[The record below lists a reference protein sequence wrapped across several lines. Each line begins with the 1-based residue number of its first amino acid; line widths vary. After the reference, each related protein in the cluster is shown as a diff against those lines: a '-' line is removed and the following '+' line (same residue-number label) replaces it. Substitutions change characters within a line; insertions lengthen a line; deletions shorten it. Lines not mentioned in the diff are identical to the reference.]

1 MENKL
6 NFTTDKISYLLKK
19 IAIPAATGTLFSSL
33 YTLVDTFYAGQIS
46 PNALVALSKAFPISF
61 IIIAFGVGIL
71 AGSTSLISNAIGEK
85 NKTKAF
91 QYLSQSL
98 IYSLVVASFVIFFGL
113 NYSSDLLKLMG
124 TEEENIALTLKY
136 TNIIFLGSIFFY
148 IQVSLNAG
156 LNAQGDTKSY
166 RNILIISFFL
176 NIVLNPLFV
185 FGYGIIPPLGIA
197 GLAIAT
203 ITTQCLS
210 MLYILFKVL
219 KTDAKEYLA
228 FKYFYIKISF
238 IKDLFKQGMPVTVSM
253 MLIALGIYNILFFV
267 SKFGDLAAAGYGVA
281 IRVEQL
287 LLLPIIGLNTAVL
300 SISGQNFGAK
310 EYKRIGEVYFKAIS
324 YGSALMIV
332 AGFFIFFGGNSILQ
346 LFTDDPDV
354 INFGTKYLRI
364 AAFIGPVYPIFFITN
379 AFFQGIKKPIY
390 STYINL
396 FRIVI
401 LPFATMW
408 LILNV
413 FSGSYEH
420 LFLGLLIIN
429 WFFGIFVVGMVK
441 YCFLKKLIAQ

>member
-85 NKTKAF
+85 NKTKASL
-91 QYLSQSL
+91 YLSQSL

-113 NYSSDLLKLMG
+113 NFSSDLLRLMG
-124 TEEENIALTLKY
+124 TEEENIILTLKY

-253 MLIALGIYNILFFV
+253 MLIGLGIYNILFFV

-281 IRVEQL
+281 LRVEQL

-332 AGFFIFFGGNSILQ
+332 AGFFIFFGGNLILQ

-441 YCFLKKLIAQ
+441 YFFLKKLIAQ

>member
-85 NKTKAF
+85 NKTKASL
-91 QYLSQSL
+91 YLSQSL

-113 NYSSDLLKLMG
+113 NFSSDLLRLMG

-210 MLYILFKVL
+210 MLYILYKVL

-253 MLIALGIYNILFFV
+253 MLIGLGIYNILFFV

-281 IRVEQL
+281 LRVEQL

-332 AGFFIFFGGNSILQ
+332 AGFFIFFGGNLILQ

-420 LFLGLLIIN
+420 LFIGLLIIN
-429 WFFGIFVVGMVK
+429 WFFGIFVVGIVK
-441 YCFLKKLIAQ
+441 YFFLKKLISQ

>member
-228 FKYFYIKISF
+228 FKYFYIKINF

-441 YCFLKKLIAQ
+441 YCFLKKLIVQ

>member
-228 FKYFYIKISF
+228 FKYFYIKINF

-253 MLIALGIYNILFFV
+253 MLIGLGIYNILFFV

-281 IRVEQL
+281 LRVEQL

-332 AGFFIFFGGNSILQ
+332 AGFFIFFGGNLILQ

-420 LFLGLLIIN
+420 LFIGLLIIN

-441 YCFLKKLIAQ
+441 YFFLKKLIAQ

>member
-228 FKYFYIKISF
+228 FKYFYIKINF

-253 MLIALGIYNILFFV
+253 MLIGLGIYNILFFV

-332 AGFFIFFGGNSILQ
+332 AGFFIFFGGNLILQ

-420 LFLGLLIIN
+420 LFIGLLIIN

-441 YCFLKKLIAQ
+441 YFFLKKLIAQ

>member
-91 QYLSQSL
+91 LYLSQSL

-228 FKYFYIKISF
+228 FKYFYIKINF

-253 MLIALGIYNILFFV
+253 MLIGLGIYNILFFV

-281 IRVEQL
+281 LRVEQL

-332 AGFFIFFGGNSILQ
+332 AGFFIFFGGNLILQ

-441 YCFLKKLIAQ
+441 YFFLKKLIT

>member
-85 NKTKAF
+85 NKTKASL
-91 QYLSQSL
+91 YLSQSL

-113 NYSSDLLKLMG
+113 NFSSDLLRLMG

-228 FKYFYIKISF
+228 FKYFYIKINF

-253 MLIALGIYNILFFV
+253 MLIGLGIYNILFFV

-281 IRVEQL
+281 LRVEQL

-324 YGSALMIV
+324 YGSALMII
-332 AGFFIFFGGNSILQ
+332 AGFFIFFGGNLILQ

-420 LFLGLLIIN
+420 LFIGLLIIN
-429 WFFGIFVVGMVK
+429 WFFGIFVVGIVK
-441 YCFLKKLIAQ
+441 YFFLKKLISQ

>member
-1 MENKL
+1 LENKL

-85 NKTKAF
+85 NKTKASL
-91 QYLSQSL
+91 YLSQSL

-113 NYSSDLLKLMG
+113 NFSSDLLRLMG

-228 FKYFYIKISF
+228 FKYFYIKINF

-253 MLIALGIYNILFFV
+253 MLIGLGIYNILFFV

-332 AGFFIFFGGNSILQ
+332 AGFFIFFGGNLILQ

-441 YCFLKKLIAQ
+441 YFFLKKLIT